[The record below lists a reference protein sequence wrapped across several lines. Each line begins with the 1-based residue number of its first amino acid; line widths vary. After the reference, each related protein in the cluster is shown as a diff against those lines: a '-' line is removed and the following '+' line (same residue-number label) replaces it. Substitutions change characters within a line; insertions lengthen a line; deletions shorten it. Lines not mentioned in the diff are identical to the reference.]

1 MAGAL
6 AFHDRKSFG
15 KRGRMNK
22 IAMTNLV
29 VLSNDEPLEY
39 WFQDLFELVLL
50 VCGLHLAWGRS

>member
-1 MAGAL
+1 M

-22 IAMTNLV
+22 MAMTNLV